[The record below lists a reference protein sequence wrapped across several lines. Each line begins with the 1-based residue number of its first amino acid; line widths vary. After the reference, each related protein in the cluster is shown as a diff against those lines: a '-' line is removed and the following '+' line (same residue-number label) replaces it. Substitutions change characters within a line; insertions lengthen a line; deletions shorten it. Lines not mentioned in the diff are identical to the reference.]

1 MSLVKYDLPV
11 DSKSVYKP
19 FKRACQD
26 LHLTYVEVAAA
37 TGISRSK
44 IAKFM
49 SDASDVVMSANELAD
64 IALFLNEEANTTV
77 ISLDELFGIKDTRP
91 DDNALERENF
101 ELRQDVK
108 LLKAEV
114 QHKDELLAN
123 VTESR
128 DKHEKLSHN
137 RLVALIVIGVVLFCL
152 LLADCLNGGW
162 GYFRYT
168 SQISEMFT
176 TWVSS
181 TFDSAKLLVTS
192 LRG

>member
-1 MSLVKYDLPV
+1 MSLIKYDLPV
-11 DSKSVYKP
+11 DSKSMYKP

-49 SDASDVVMSANELAD
+49 SEASDVVMSAQEIAD
-64 IALFLNEEANTTV
+64 IALFLNKEAGTTV

-91 DDNALERENF
+91 DDNALEKENS
-101 ELRQDVK
+101 ELKQEIK
-108 LLKAEV
+108 LLKSEV
-114 QHKDELLAN
+114 KHKGELLAN
-123 VTESR
+123 VTVSR

-137 RLVALIVIGVVLFCL
+137 RLRALIIIGVVLFCL

-162 GYFRYT
+162 GYFRYA
-168 SQISEMFT
+168 SPVSEAFT

-181 TFDSAKLLVTS
+181 VADSIKLLVTS

>member
-1 MSLVKYDLPV
+1 MSLIKYDLPV
-11 DSKSVYKP
+11 DSKSMYKP

-49 SDASDVVMSANELAD
+49 SEASDVVMSAQEIAD
-64 IALFLNEEANTTV
+64 IALFLNKEAGTTV

-91 DDNALERENF
+91 DDNALEKENS
-101 ELRQDVK
+101 ELKQDIK
-108 LLKAEV
+108 LLKSEV
-114 QHKDELLAN
+114 KHKDELLAN
-123 VTESR
+123 VTVSR

-137 RLVALIVIGVVLFCL
+137 RLRALIIIGVVLFCL

-168 SQISEMFT
+168 SPVSEAFT

-181 TFDSAKLLVTS
+181 VVDSVKLLAQS

>member
-1 MSLVKYDLPV
+1 MSLIQYALPV
-11 DSKSVYKP
+11 DSNSVYKP

-26 LHLTYVEVAAA
+26 LRITYAELAAA

-49 SDASDVVMSANELAD
+49 SEASDVVMSANELAD
-64 IALFLNEEANTTV
+64 IALFLNKEAGTTV

-91 DDNALERENF
+91 EDNELERENSD
-101 ELRQDVK
+101 LRQRIELLESEVK
-108 LLKAEV
+108 
-114 QHKDELLAN
+114 HKGELLAATI
-123 VTESR
+123 VSR

-137 RLVALIVIGVVLFCL
+137 RLRALVIIGVILFGL
-152 LLADCLNGGW
+152 LVADCLNGGW

-168 SQISEMFT
+168 SPVSDVFV

-181 TFDSAKLLVTS
+181 VVDSVKLLAQS